1 MEVLGATELSSNWK
15 KIQANLNTTKS
26 STINNSKRNGQLKNK
41 TKRSKRDKKKIS
53 SAQSKRLASIE
64 SRNANW
70 RPGSVQREAED
81 FTTKQLSSNSS
92 KACNTSKSS
101 DARRDGLHVSHP
113 NYAGKYIA
121 MDCEMVGTGS
131 PPTKSQLARVSIVSY
146 DGHALYDAY
155 VRPVLPVT
163 DYRTHVSGIR
173 PCHLGPS
180 GSAVPLRDAQ
190 EQVVKLLKGRILVG
204 HALKNDLHA
213 LLLTHP
219 GYDIRDTAQ
228 WAPFQELVKS
238 KTPGLKRL
246 AREVLGLDIQSGEH
260 DSVEDARIAMELY
273 KRVRK
278 GWEGLMAGRAARRK
292 KSREKAPP

>member
-1 MEVLGATELSSNWK
+1 MEVLGATELSGNWRSL
-15 KIQANLNTTKS
+15 QANLNTAKS
-26 STINNSKRNGQLKNK
+26 PIASTSKRKGQARNI
-41 TKRSKRDKKKIS
+41 TRRSKCNTKQTSATRSERFAVSNDRNELLRSECLPRETENSTKKIS
-53 SAQSKRLASIE
+53 SDSKKAYATHKGPDAS
-64 SRNANW
+64 A
-70 RPGSVQREAED
+70 
-81 FTTKQLSSNSS
+81 
-92 KACNTSKSS
+92 
-101 DARRDGLHVSHP
+101 DGLHMSQP
-113 NYAGKYIA
+113 NHAGKYVA

-131 PPTKSQLARVSIVSY
+131 PPTRSQLARVSIVSY

-173 PCHLGPS
+173 PRHLRPS
-180 GSAVPLRDAQ
+180 GSAVSLYDAQ
-190 EQVVKLLKGRILVG
+190 VQVAKLLKGRILVG

-219 GYDIRDTAQ
+219 GYDIRDTAR
-228 WAPFQELVKS
+228 WAPFQKLIKS

-278 GWEGLMAGRAARRK
+278 EWESLMAGRAVRRK
-292 KSREKAPP
+292 KSRKKAPP

>member
-1 MEVLGATELSSNWK
+1 MEVLDATELSSNWK
-15 KIQANLNTTKS
+15 NLQANLNINKSPTTSDSKQKKQV
-26 STINNSKRNGQLKNK
+26 NNI
-41 TKRSKRDKKKIS
+41 TKRSEHNKKKNFPAS
-53 SAQSKRLASIE
+53 SERV
-64 SRNANW
+64 ANFKN
-70 RPGSVQREAED
+70 RAENLRTGSVQREAED
-81 FTTKQLSSNSS
+81 STTNQLSSNTN
-92 KACNTSKSS
+92 KALTTRKVSN
-101 DARRDGLHVSHP
+101 ARTDGLHVSQP
-113 NYAGKYIA
+113 NQAGKYVA

-173 PCHLGPS
+173 PHHLRPS
-180 GSAVPLRDAQ
+180 GSAVTLRDAQ
-190 EQVVKLLKGRILVG
+190 EQVAKLLKGRILVG

-219 GYDIRDTAQ
+219 GYDIRDTAR
-228 WAPFQELVKS
+228 WAPFQKLVKS

-246 AREVLGLDIQSGEH
+246 ARELLGLDIQSGEH

-273 KRVRK
+273 KRARK
-278 GWEGLMAGRAARRK
+278 EWEGLMAGRAVRRK
-292 KSREKAPP
+292 KSRRKAPP